1 MSMFSGAELA
11 CFEERELVRLTIEEL
26 KSADL
31 LTTLTRGR

>member
-1 MSMFSGAELA
+1 MFSGAGLA

-26 KSADL
+26 KGAGL